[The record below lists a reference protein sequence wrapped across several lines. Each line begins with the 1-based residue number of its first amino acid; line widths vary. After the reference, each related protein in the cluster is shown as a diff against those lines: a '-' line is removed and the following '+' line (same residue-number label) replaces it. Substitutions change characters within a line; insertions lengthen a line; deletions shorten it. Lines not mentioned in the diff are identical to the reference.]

1 MGVGDGEKASIMFF
15 VTPGGITDFGE
26 TAPLFRIWGDIN
38 GIRMNKVKEIPK
50 DNFSAL
56 RGNWQEQEQHI
67 ERVMTFETEI
77 FFQICNRRRLV

>member
-1 MGVGDGEKASIMFF
+1 
-15 VTPGGITDFGE
+15 
-26 TAPLFRIWGDIN
+26 
-38 GIRMNKVKEIPK
+38 MNKVKEIPK

-67 ERVMTFETEI
+67 EKRVMTFETEI